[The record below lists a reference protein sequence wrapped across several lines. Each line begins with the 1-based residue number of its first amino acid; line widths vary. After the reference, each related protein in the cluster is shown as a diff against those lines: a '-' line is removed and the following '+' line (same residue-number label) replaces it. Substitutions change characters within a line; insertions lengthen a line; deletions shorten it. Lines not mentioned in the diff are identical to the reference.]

1 MMVSTAA
8 DAVYTLFNTFLTL
21 GTLVFV
27 VVMGY
32 MLYHL
37 VKHVRA
43 KEVKGKDVELGE
55 LPPSEGLPYKLLISI
70 VLSATIVITLIFS
83 TFSTLVYLE
92 TPPADSLEIRVT
104 AFQWG
109 WEFTYPSGK
118 TVLGEARVPINR
130 PIKFYVTSRDVFH
143 KFGVL
148 SLGIGIDAIPGKINT
163 YWTVIKVPGTYEIR
177 CFELC
182 GTGHGTMIGRIVA
195 VTEQEFK
202 SWYEGGG

>member
-1 MMVSTAA
+1 
-8 DAVYTLFNTFLTL
+8 
-21 GTLVFV
+21 
-27 VVMGY
+27 
-32 MLYHL
+32 
-37 VKHVRA
+37 
-43 KEVKGKDVELGE
+43 
-55 LPPSEGLPYKLLISI
+55 
-70 VLSATIVITLIFS
+70 
-83 TFSTLVYLE
+83 
-92 TPPADSLEIRVT
+92 
-104 AFQWG
+104 
-109 WEFTYPSGK
+109 
-118 TVLGEARVPINR
+118 VLGEARVPINR